1 MKRLYNTAMFYPL
14 NILKRPI
21 VLFPWFKSS
30 ESKGCTTLQCS
41 TLQTFW
47 KDPLSF
53 IYYKKS
59 SGKTLLRRA
68 VDSKAEERKYVSN
81 VLNTNGCSKT
91 FLRNCRKPVTTSGT
105 PDERQ
110 PAIGFAVI
118 PYIQGVTQP
127 VMRILNTHNVKV
139 SQRPFQTLRHIF
151 AKPKDA
157 VTKEQPTDDI
167 YSIPCNDCDMYIGQ
181 IKRQSGTRLKEHLH
195 LFRKKSS

>member
-1 MKRLYNTAMFYPL
+1 MNQKVVQHCNVQPFKHFEKIHCPL
-14 NILKRPI
+14 FTI
-21 VLFPWFKSS
+21 KS
-30 ESKGCTTLQCS
+30 LQPKPYS
-41 TLQTFW
+41 GG
-47 KDPLSF
+47 LS
-53 IYYKKS
+53 IRR
-59 SGKTLLRRA
+59 LRRGN
-68 VDSKAEERKYVSN
+68 VSN
-81 VLNTNGCSKT
+81 VLNTNGCSKN

-118 PYIQGVTQP
+118 PYIQGVTEP

-157 VTKEQPTDDI
+157 VTKEQPTDYI